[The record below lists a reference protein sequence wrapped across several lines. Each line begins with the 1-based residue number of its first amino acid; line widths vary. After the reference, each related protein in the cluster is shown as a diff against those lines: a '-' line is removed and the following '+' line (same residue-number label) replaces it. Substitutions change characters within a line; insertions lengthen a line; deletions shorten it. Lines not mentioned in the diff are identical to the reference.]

1 MKSFE
6 SNPGIVTRFKTLWV
20 YMYMSSFLYTKDEV
34 IQHSIVQAQNI
45 LYTSPKDEKEKIIA
59 SSDI

>member
-1 MKSFE
+1 M
-6 SNPGIVTRFKTLWV
+6 GIYV
-20 YMYMSSFLYTKDEV
+20 YVVFFLYTKDEV